1 MTGSGRSL
9 VVVRRGEELGRLL
22 PERQTL
28 DRLDLDLGQPA
39 AAAAAAAR
47 LSIQLRP
54 AAAVDC
60 FLAAVVAVAPIP
72 YRLAGMLR
80 QTVTLNL
87 YTAPLNTLP
96 TGPAC
101 RVIAAS
107 ATRAYPGDYKKIYTL
122 PKLSFVQWYNNNNHP
137 FTAMQ

>member
-1 MTGSGRSL
+1 VTGSGRSL

-54 AAAVDC
+54 ATAVDC

-72 YRLAGMLR
+72 YRLAGVLR

-87 YTAPLNTLP
+87 YTAPLSTLNWTRMPRNSRVGNTGVPRGL
-96 TGPAC
+96 
-101 RVIAAS
+101 
-107 ATRAYPGDYKKIYTL
+107 
-122 PKLSFVQWYNNNNHP
+122 
-137 FTAMQ
+137 

>member
-1 MTGSGRSL
+1 VTGSGRSL

-22 PERQTL
+22 LSERQTL
-28 DRLDLDLGQPA
+28 DRLDLDLGQP
-39 AAAAAAAR
+39 AAAAAAR

-87 YTAPLNTLP
+87 YTAPLSTLNWTRMPRNSRVGNTGVPRGL
-96 TGPAC
+96 
-101 RVIAAS
+101 
-107 ATRAYPGDYKKIYTL
+107 
-122 PKLSFVQWYNNNNHP
+122 
-137 FTAMQ
+137 

>member
-1 MTGSGRSL
+1 MTGSGGSL

-22 PERQTL
+22 SERQTL

-39 AAAAAAAR
+39 AAAAAR
-47 LSIQLRP
+47 VSIQLRP

-87 YTAPLNTLP
+87 YTAPLNTLS

-107 ATRAYPGDYKKIYTL
+107 ATRAYPGDYKGIYTL
-122 PKLSFVQWYNNNNHP
+122 PKLSFV
-137 FTAMQ
+137 